1 VPTPRI
7 GISGWTYPRWRGD
20 FYPAGLPHKRELE
33 YASRRLNS
41 IEVNGTFYALQRP
54 ASFETWYRSTPA
66 DFVFSVKAPRF
77 ITHMLK
83 LRNAET
89 AVANFFASGVLALR
103 EKLGPILWQLP
114 PNLGFDADRL
124 SAFFSSL
131 PRTTVAAA
139 AVAAGHDAE
148 RMRDRTWTAV
158 ERDAPLRHALEV
170 RHESYATPEFV
181 ALLRE
186 LEVALVTADT
196 AGKWPFLEDQTADFS
211 YVRLH
216 GDAELYVSGYDDD
229 ALDAWAEKV
238 RAWAGGADAPSARL
252 VAPSGA
258 LRPAGREVYVY
269 FDNDVK
275 VRAPRD
281 AMSLA
286 RRLGVSTSGRPDQP

>member
-1 VPTPRI
+1 LVRQPRI

-20 FYPAGLPHKRELE
+20 FYPPGLPHKRELE
-33 YASRRLNS
+33 YASRRMNS
-41 IEVNGTFYALQRP
+41 IEINGTFYALQRP
-54 ASFETWYRSTPA
+54 TSFLAWHRDTPA

-89 AVANFFASGVLALR
+89 PMANFFASGVLALR

-124 SAFFSSL
+124 RGFLGTL
-131 PRTTVAAA
+131 PRTTAAA
-139 AVAAGHDAE
+139 ATLAAGHDPE

-158 ERDAPLRHALEV
+158 EQDRPLRHALEV
-170 RHESYATPEFV
+170 RHESYARPEFV

-186 LEVALVTADT
+186 FDVALVTADT
-196 AGKWPFLEDQTADFS
+196 AGKWPFLEDQTAGFS

-229 ALDAWAEKV
+229 ALDTWAEKV
-238 RAWAGGADAPSARL
+238 RAWARGADPPHAHLAAAPVAVARMERD
-252 VAPSGA
+252 VF
-258 LRPAGREVYVY
+258 VY

-275 VRAPRD
+275 VRAPKD
-281 AMSLA
+281 AMNLA
-286 RRLGVSTSGRPDQP
+286 RRLVDGGEA